1 MLLALSLLP
10 LAPPAAPLLPPAC
23 TNLTGLWTDGG
34 PHPQSNTRI
43 EQNGSTIRSF
53 GSYGDGVGSLEG
65 LTIGSMAFHT
75 PPTAAGAVPPTQSA
89 ILTPDCADFW
99 FCGSV
104 EGSPSAATCK
114 GAHWV
119 RGSSKNLPPAPAP
132 PGPPPPPPP
141 PGTAVQEL
149 TEFATDKCVGRSAL
163 QGTWPYGTCSA
174 LVPAAVPGF
183 IASGVGSVKATLGP
197 APHENVT
204 FALFS
209 DGACATALPAT
220 EATMTVTLN
229 ACVPGEKSLG
239 NPTTFSRFQG
249 HASAPSEQPAGA
261 SAAGAPCRD
270 RFREP
275 FSSAS
280 IW

>member
-1 MLLALSLLP
+1 M
-10 LAPPAAPLLPPAC
+10 
-23 TNLTGLWTDGG
+23 
-34 PHPQSNTRI
+34 
-43 EQNGSTIRSF
+43 
-53 GSYGDGVGSLEG
+53 
-65 LTIGSMAFHT
+65 
-75 PPTAAGAVPPTQSA
+75 
-89 ILTPDCADFW
+89 
-99 FCGSV
+99 
-104 EGSPSAATCK
+104 SPSSQAGLLLCAA
-114 GAHWV
+114 A
-119 RGSSKNLPPAPAP
+119 AAAA
-132 PGPPPPPPP
+132 PPPP

-149 TEFATDKCVGRSAL
+149 TEFATDKCVGSSAL

-209 DGACATALPAT
+209 DGACATPLPAT

-249 HASAPSEQPAGA
+249 HASAPSERAAGA